1 MGKTRGGVYLNLLE
15 SEYIYHDNSQRN
27 ITYYFSSKFYMESF
41 LKKREEYREKLELYI
56 YYRSKLRI
64 DAHTCSDIV
73 CYSDIEKRGFYVVID
88 NVPYGSLTELHAV
101 LLIGG
106 GEVGKKT
113 EYHAERIRSES
124 GEKASENKEVV
135 QPNDSKAARKRI

>member
-1 MGKTRGGVYLNLLE
+1 MGKTRGGIYLNLLE

-41 LKKREEYREKLELYI
+41 LKKREAYREKLESYI

-73 CYSDIEKRGFYVVID
+73 CYSDIEKRGFYVIID
-88 NVPYGSLTELHAV
+88 NVPYGSLTELYAV

-124 GEKASENKEVV
+124 GEKASENKEAV
-135 QPNDSKAARKRI
+135 

>member
-135 QPNDSKAARKRI
+135 QQNDSKAARKRL

>member
-27 ITYYFSSKFYMESF
+27 ITYHFSSKFYMESF

-124 GEKASENKEVV
+124 GEKASENKEAV
-135 QPNDSKAARKRI
+135 QQNDSKAARKRI

>member
-1 MGKTRGGVYLNLLE
+1 MGKTRGGIYLNLLE
-15 SEYIYHDNSQRN
+15 SEYIYNDNSQRN

-41 LKKREEYREKLELYI
+41 LKKREEYREKLESYI

-73 CYSDIEKRGFYVVID
+73 CYSDIEKRGFYVIID

-124 GEKASENKEVV
+124 GEKASENKEAV
-135 QPNDSKAARKRI
+135 

>member
-64 DAHTCSDIV
+64 DAHTSSDIV

-124 GEKASENKEVV
+124 GEKASENKEAV
-135 QPNDSKAARKRI
+135 Q

>member
-1 MGKTRGGVYLNLLE
+1 MGKTRGGIYLNLLE
-15 SEYIYHDNSQRN
+15 SEYIYNDNSQRN

-41 LKKREEYREKLELYI
+41 FKKREEYREKLETYI

-73 CYSDIEKRGFYVVID
+73 CYSEIEKRGFYVIID
-88 NVPYGSLTELHAV
+88 NVPYSSLTELHAV

-106 GEVGKKT
+106 GEIGKET
-113 EYHAERIRSES
+113 EYHAERARIES
-124 GEKASENKEVV
+124 REKASENKE
-135 QPNDSKAARKRI
+135 AI

>member
-73 CYSDIEKRGFYVVID
+73 CYSEIEKRGFYVVID

-106 GEVGKKT
+106 VEVGKKT

-124 GEKASENKEVV
+124 GEKASENKEAV
-135 QPNDSKAARKRI
+135 QQNDSTAARKRI

>member
-1 MGKTRGGVYLNLLE
+1 MGKTRGGIYLNLLE
-15 SEYIYHDNSQRN
+15 SEYIYYDNSQRN

-41 LKKREEYREKLELYI
+41 FKKREEYREKLESYI

-73 CYSDIEKRGFYVVID
+73 CYSEIEKRGFYVIID
-88 NVPYGSLTELHAV
+88 NVPYSSLTELHAV

-106 GEVGKKT
+106 GEIGKET
-113 EYHAERIRSES
+113 EYHAERARIES
-124 GEKASENKEVV
+124 REKASENKE
-135 QPNDSKAARKRI
+135 AI

>member
-1 MGKTRGGVYLNLLE
+1 MGKTRGGIYLNLLE
-15 SEYIYHDNSQRN
+15 SEYIYNDNSQRN

-41 LKKREEYREKLELYI
+41 FKKREEYREKLESYI

-73 CYSDIEKRGFYVVID
+73 CYSEIEKRGFYVIID
-88 NVPYGSLTELHAV
+88 NVPYSSLTELHAV

-106 GEVGKKT
+106 GEIGKET
-113 EYHAERIRSES
+113 EYHAERARIES
-124 GEKASENKEVV
+124 REKASENKE
-135 QPNDSKAARKRI
+135 AI

>member
-56 YYRSKLRI
+56 YYRSKLCI

-124 GEKASENKEVV
+124 GEKASENKEAV
-135 QPNDSKAARKRI
+135 QQNDSKAARKRI

>member
-15 SEYIYHDNSQRN
+15 SEYIYHDNRQRN

-124 GEKASENKEVV
+124 GEKASENKEAV